1 MRSKLFKIMAVL
13 VVLSLVQ
20 AACSSFNL
28 PLITQTQSPVV
39 QIPTSGNQPYEI
51 TGGFTYT
58 NDIITTYYVENAVAL
73 VDMYGFVKRDQSWT
87 IPVSSQTLGFLS
99 IDTKTKTGK
108 YTLQLPARPTG
119 TMVNVSNDGKND
131 AGVQVFAVSY
141 WPNLTGGPYSEGDD
155 PSQGWPNYLASVITD
170 SDNNDEVVG
179 GNLVVWAPDANQKF
193 PTGFG
198 ADKKLFTA
206 DDPVGPIPAGYSI
219 VNLDKEPFT
228 VTQVPVPNLTLYEPK
243 SAAIKDFS
251 NESYTKAFDDM
262 FNLVKQDYAFNGIQG
277 KQPNWDQLYSQI
289 QPRVAAAEQNH
300 DPNAFYIALR
310 DFTWAFKDAHV
321 GLDGG
326 QYAQQDFA
334 NATAGG
340 YGFSIR
346 QLDDG
351 SYMVIYLTSGG
362 PAEQAGM
369 KVGATVTAF
378 NGTPIDQ
385 AVANA
390 HIYSNQSSDFAIRL
404 QQARYLLRAQPGT
417 QATVTFT
424 NPGGQSQT
432 TTLTAIQ
439 ERDSFAHTSL
449 YYGVNTDP
457 LLPVDYKIMT
467 AGSSQIGYIIINSND
482 DDLNL
487 IIRLFQRALEQ
498 FQARQVDGLIIDMR
512 YNSGGAPLGLEG
524 FLNTNTVTLGQLE
537 YYSASAGKFQ
547 PEGIPEQFTPDVE
560 QYHFNKMA
568 LLVGPACFSACELES
583 YGFSQVPGMMV
594 VGQYPTAGA
603 EAEVSRG
610 QFVMPEGFAM
620 QFPFGRFVLPDGSIF
635 LEGQGV
641 KPTIKVPINASNAAS
656 TNDVV
661 LNAAVQ
667 AVLGQSSSSPQGSTS
682 SNAPTPSVTL
692 QPAASAPTIDT
703 ISQSQAA
710 AASGVSTLEQK
721 ASEQYQA
728 SDFAKPGTLTYT
740 PTLSVTDQV
749 LWAYGWCATTT
760 DILNTDLKSIQLK
773 FTLDGKDV
781 PANDFATIDGSQN
794 GQQCHTWYAALT
806 NWPVGQH
813 HLTTTATFT
822 NKINDGTSDY
832 AAGDYVLDYTVN
844 VVP

>member
-1 MRSKLFKIMAVL
+1 MKSNLFKIISVL
-13 VVLSLVQ
+13 IALSIVQ

-28 PLITQTQSPVV
+28 PQVIQTQGPVV
-39 QIPTSGNQPYEI
+39 QIPASGNQPYEI
-51 TGGFTYT
+51 TGTFTYT
-58 NDIITTYYVENAVAL
+58 NDIITTYYVENEVAL
-73 VDMYGFVKRDQSWT
+73 VDMYGFVKRDENWT

-99 IDTKTKTGK
+99 IDSKAKTGK
-108 YTLQLPARPTG
+108 YTLQLPERPTA

-131 AGVQVFAVSY
+131 VGVQVFAVSY
-141 WPNLTGGPYSEGDD
+141 WPNLAGGPYSEGDD

-198 ADKKLFTA
+198 ADHKLFTS

-228 VTQVPVPNLTLYEPK
+228 VTQVAVPNLTLYEPK

-277 KQPNWDQLYSQI
+277 KQPNWDQLYSQL
-289 QPRVAAAEQNH
+289 QPRVADAENKH
-300 DPNAFYIALR
+300 DPNEFYLVLR
-310 DFTWAFKDAHV
+310 DFTWAFKDGHV
-321 GLDGG
+321 GMAPN
-326 QYAQQDFA
+326 QYEQQDFE
-334 NATAGG
+334 NASSGG

-378 NGTPIDQ
+378 NGQPIKD
-385 AVANA
+385 AVASA
-390 HIYSNQSSDFAIRL
+390 HIYSNQSSDFAIQI

-417 QATVTFT
+417 QASVTFT

-432 TTLTAIQ
+432 ITLKAIK
-439 ERDSFAHTSL
+439 ETDSFQRTSL
-449 YYGVNTDP
+449 YYGVDPSP
-457 LLPVDYKIMT
+457 LLPVDYKILNE
-467 AGSSQIGYIIINSND
+467 GNSPIGYISINSNY

-487 IIRLFQRALEQ
+487 IVRLFQRALQQ
-498 FQARQVDGLIIDMR
+498 FQDDQVNGVIIDMR

-524 FLNTNTVTLGQLE
+524 FLNTKDVVLGQLE
-537 YYSASAGKFQ
+537 YYSAESGKFQ
-547 PEGIPEQFTPDVE
+547 PEGIPEKFTPDVE
-560 QYHFNKMA
+560 QYHFNAMA
-568 LLVGPACFSACELES
+568 LLVSPACYSACELES

-594 VGQYPTAGA
+594 VGQYPTAGV

-610 QFVMPEGFAM
+610 QFEMPEGISL
-620 QFPFGRFVLPDGSIF
+620 QFPFGRFVLPDGSLF

-641 KPTIKVPINASNAAS
+641 KPTVKVPIDASNAVS
-656 TNDVV
+656 TDDVV
-661 LNAAVQ
+661 LNAAVA
-667 AVLGQSSSSPQGSTS
+667 AVLGQSSSSTQGSSTTS
-682 SNAPTPSVTL
+682 PTPSATL
-692 QPAASAPTIDT
+692 QAAASAPTIDT
-703 ISQSQAA
+703 VSQSQTV
-710 AASGVSTLEQK
+710 ASSGAPQLEDK
-721 ASEQYQA
+721 ASEQYQP
-728 SDFAKPGTLTYT
+728 SDFAKPGKFTYT
-740 PTLSVTDQV
+740 VGLSSTDQV
-749 LWAYGWCATTT
+749 LWTYGWCATTT
-760 DILNTDLKSIQLK
+760 DILNTDLKSIQVK
-773 FTLDGKDV
+773 FTLDGQDV
-781 PANDFATIDGSQN
+781 PASEFATDDSPQN
-794 GQQCHTWYAALT
+794 GQQCHTLYVALS

-813 HLTTTATFT
+813 HITTTATFT

-832 AAGDYVLDYTVN
+832 APGDYVLDYTVN
-844 VVP
+844 VQP